1 MNENELMQKLALSK
15 AIMQKSDTIK
25 RGSVSEP
32 ITPSIGVDDFP
43 IPEAKYNIPQD
54 ILESR
59 DSYIPSP
66 NATKPVGAPSV
77 EAIKNSRLPDEIKKL
92 MIEHPIS
99 QPSIATNPTLSNELV
114 EKATRLMK
122 TNEVYTS
129 SSSPKKQNVVE
140 SSSSIDYN
148 KIQKMIENA
157 VNKALKENGM
167 IAEST
172 EKTNEVFSFRVGKHI
187 FEGKLTKIKKIS

>member
-1 MNENELMQKLALSK
+1 MNEQELMQKLALSK
-15 AIMQKSDTIK
+15 AIMNKTESIK
-25 RGSVSEP
+25 RGSVTETMS
-32 ITPSIGVDDFP
+32 PSIGVEDFP
-43 IPEAKYNIPQD
+43 VSDIKYNIPQEL
-54 ILESR
+54 LENTHIST
-59 DSYIPSP
+59 PQTNP
-66 NATKPVGAPSV
+66 TKPVGVPTV
-77 EAIKNSRLPDEIKKL
+77 EAIKNSKLPDEIKKL

-99 QPSIATNPTLSNELV
+99 QPSMATNPTLSDELV
-114 EKATRLMK
+114 ERATRLMK

-129 SSSPKKQNVVE
+129 SSSSKKQNVVE
-140 SSSSIDYN
+140 NTSSIDYN

-187 FEGKLTKIKKIS
+187 FEGKLTKIKKTS